1 MEKLSGHITIATVGK
16 LKSIQYRFIQD
27 DYLRRLQHYSTVE
40 LVETK
45 DVVGKSVPDSV
56 AIEREGQQLLK
67 STNQVSRRIAL
78 APNGRQFDSLELANF
93 VKNQIGLYN
102 RIAFIIGGPLGLS
115 TELLQQCQESVSL
128 SRLTF
133 THEIARLILLEQ
145 LYRAGTIIA
154 GESYHK

>member
-1 MEKLSGHITIATVGK
+1 MTIATVGK

-45 DVVGKSVPDSV
+45 DIAGKNIPDSV

-67 STNQVSRRIAL
+67 ATSGISRRIAL
-78 APNGRQFDSLELANF
+78 APNGRQFDSPELANF
-93 VKNQIGLYN
+93 LKNQIGLYN
-102 RIAFIIGGPLGLS
+102 RIAILIGGPLGLS
-115 TELLQQCQESVSL
+115 PELLQQCQETVSL

-145 LYRAGTIIA
+145 LYRAGTILA